1 MSASPNAT
9 NTTSSRFRS
18 NVPSFSP
25 SFSPS
30 EPNANF
36 GQQFAQPVFP
46 PYMYGSPQMIPAQY
60 YPYMAP
66 YMIHPGASYSDY
78 SAYAQAY
85 QGYPFQMPYQGQ
97 PFPPSGNMNMNMGNM
112 NMNKSRV
119 SRPKSY
125 GYNKPRSRSS
135 SSVRNG
141 YHSKK
146 QTDFQQSERSE
157 AKSGADNVVPEE
169 GEKNLSGDGDKVD
182 KEDPSKKTQLEKKEN
197 EKPKNT
203 AHKEAGGTEDMKEGE
218 GSKETMK
225 YPLYFNENANE
236 FIESYKRSIAKR
248 QELINERREKMTS
261 LVKAR
266 NLENK
271 NLIINRN
278 GKVTIIDHNTNTTY
292 TTNVNPNSNLEKN
305 DDDDSVNVHST
316 QDLKVEK
323 PKSTNWASFLQS
335 TAPQPPKKVV
345 PSKQSTTAPSNVAS
359 VSSPKVLPSQALSSL
374 QKADEDL
381 RSEANQQLGV
391 LLLRLMFDSNYSVMN
406 VHNNCPIFKARAR
419 GLTNTGNI
427 CYMNAVL
434 QVLLFAEPFNKTLKL
449 LETKSMGSL
458 SPETKTPVLDIIT
471 RFFNVFTLTNTNKPI
486 TTDSC
491 YLSLMNFKR
500 FSHLRWGQQE
510 DAEEFLGYLLDAL
523 HEEFVDAMRSLSASE
538 IDKLIQEKELK
549 NSTSDVHK
557 AEFKQRVKDTIKILK
572 KTNPEVKSAGNDTSD
587 SDDEGWSEAG
597 ANNKKIS
604 TRRAVEVEPS
614 PITQIFGGQ
623 FRSVL
628 QVPKRRENQSITLD
642 PFQCIQLEISDPS
655 INTIEDA
662 FRHMNMTENIAYKS
676 SSDKEVIAKKQTF
689 IDTLPN
695 ILIIHLKRFS
705 YQQKNDD
712 QFNTSDAG
720 NMGSPI
726 IGGIE
731 KLRKKVEYF
740 HNFAIPPEVLSP
752 LTRKQSTGENYRL
765 IGVIYH
771 HGVSAEGGHYTCDV
785 LRKSSLYDTEEES
798 RKKKNDNEWI
808 RIDDTLVSV
817 IDKENV
823 VENNS
828 EDATKSAY
836 ILFYQKI

>member
-1 MSASPNAT
+1 MSASPNAA
-9 NTTSSRFRS
+9 NTTPSRFRS

-46 PYMYGSPQMIPAQY
+46 PYMYGSSQMIPAQY

-66 YMIHPGASYSDY
+66 YMMHPGASYSDY

-85 QGYPFQMPYQGQ
+85 QGYPFQMPYQVQ
-97 PFPPSGNMNMNMGNM
+97 PFTPSGNMNMNMGYM
-112 NMNKSRV
+112 NMNKSRN
-119 SRPKSY
+119 SRQKSY

-141 YHSKK
+141 YHSQK
-146 QTDFQQSERSE
+146 QTELQQPEKIE
-157 AKSGADNVVPEE
+157 AKSGVDGVVPEE
-169 GEKNLSGDGDKVD
+169 EEKSLKGGGDKVD
-182 KEDPSKKTQLEKKEN
+182 KEEASKDTQQQRNEG
-197 EKPKNT
+197 EKPENINTKETTDVKNI
-203 AHKEAGGTEDMKEGE
+203 KEEDGLR
-218 GSKETMK
+218 ETMK

-236 FIESYKRSIAKR
+236 FIESYKGCIGRR
-248 QELINERREKMTS
+248 QELKNDKRERMAS
-261 LVKAR
+261 LFKAK
-266 NLENK
+266 NLETK

-278 GKVTIIDHNTNTTY
+278 GKVTIIDHNANTTY

-305 DDDDSVNVHST
+305 DDNDSGNVHSA
-316 QDLKVEK
+316 QNQKFEK

-345 PSKQSTTAPSNVAS
+345 PSKQSTTASSNVAS
-359 VSSPKVLPSQALSSL
+359 VTSPKVLSTQASNSL
-374 QKADEDL
+374 QKADDDL
-381 RSEANQQLGV
+381 SAETSQQLGV
-391 LLLRLMFDSNYSVMN
+391 LLLRIMFDWNYSVLN
-406 VHNNCPIFKARAR
+406 VHNKCPIFKARAR

-458 SPETKTPVLDIIT
+458 SPESKTPVLDIIT
-471 RFFNVFTLTNTNKPI
+471 RFFNDFTLANTNKPI

-523 HEEFVDAMRSLSASE
+523 HEEFVDAMRSLSSSE
-538 IDKLIQEKELK
+538 IDGLIQDKELRG
-549 NSTSDVHK
+549 STSDVQK
-557 AEFKQRVKDTIKILK
+557 AEFRQHVKDTIKILK
-572 KTNPEVKSAGNDTSD
+572 KTNPEANSGDVTSD
-587 SDDEGWSEAG
+587 SDNEGWSEAG

-642 PFQCIQLEISDPS
+642 PFQCVQLEISDPS
-655 INTIEDA
+655 INNIEDA
-662 FRHMNMTENIAYKS
+662 FRHMNLTESIAYKP

-705 YQQKNDD
+705 YQQKKDD
-712 QFNTSDAG
+712 QFASDTD
-720 NMGSPI
+720 NKGSPI
-726 IGGIE
+726 VGGIE

-752 LTRKQSTGENYRL
+752 LARKQSTGENYRL

-798 RKKKNDNEWI
+798 RKKKSDNEWI

-817 IDKENV
+817 IDKEDV
-823 VENNS
+823 VTNNS
-828 EDATKSAY
+828 QDATKSAY